1 MMSIE
6 KEIVALAVKLVDVTR
21 RLTVLYTEES
31 KLRATSIDCEARC
44 EATRARAAEEAR
56 YAETE
61 LELIRAVAELQRRA
75 DP

>member
-1 MMSIE
+1 MTVEE
-6 KEIVALAVKLVDVTR
+6 KIVKLAVKLVDVTR
-21 RLTVLYTEES
+21 RLTVLYAEES

-61 LELIRAVAELQRRA
+61 LALLKAVAELQRRA

>member
-31 KLRATSIDCEARC
+31 KLRATSTECEARC

-61 LELIRAVAELQRRA
+61 LELMRAVAQYTRETGV
-75 DP
+75 

>member
-61 LELIRAVAELQRRA
+61 LELMRAVAELQRRA

>member
-1 MMSIE
+1 MTVEE
-6 KEIVALAVKLVDVTR
+6 KIVKLAVKLVDVTR

-61 LELIRAVAELQRRA
+61 LALLKAVAELQRRA